1 MSEEN
6 NKKPFASVLDKIKN
20 NKFLQYGLIIFIIL
34 AVILFIFLSKD
45 SKTTSLENKTEMEL
59 YVSNLENKLSSVL
72 SEVEGAGEVKVVIT
86 VDGGIET
93 ILASKTTTTETQ
105 NGKEIVETPILVNG
119 KTVVLK
125 ELYPKIKGVLIVS
138 EGAKNLVVLSK
149 IQQATVSLL
158 NVNVNQVEILTMK

>member
-6 NKKPFASVLDKIKN
+6 NKKPFANVLDKIKN

-34 AVILFIFLSKD
+34 AVFLIIFLSKD

-59 YVSNLENKLSSVL
+59 YVANLENKLSSAL

-86 VDGGIET
+86 VDGGKET

-125 ELYPKIKGVLIVS
+125 E
-138 EGAKNLVVLSK
+138 
-149 IQQATVSLL
+149 
-158 NVNVNQVEILTMK
+158 